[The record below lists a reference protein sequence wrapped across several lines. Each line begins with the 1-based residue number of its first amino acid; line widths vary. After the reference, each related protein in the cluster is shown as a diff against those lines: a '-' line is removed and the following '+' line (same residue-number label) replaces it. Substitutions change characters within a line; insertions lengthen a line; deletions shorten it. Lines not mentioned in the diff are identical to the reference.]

1 MIACMGA
8 GDMHCSVMP
17 LSWAANGAT
26 ADPLW
31 SMSCLHLPLRFDHVP
46 YNPSE
51 ALRFNRP
58 CAWPAVVFRMH
69 YTELLSKDE
78 EIAKL
83 QAVIQAL
90 SGK

>member
-1 MIACMGA
+1 
-8 GDMHCSVMP
+8 
-17 LSWAANGAT
+17 
-26 ADPLW
+26 
-31 SMSCLHLPLRFDHVP
+31 MSLLKFWVLIF
-46 YNPSE
+46 
-51 ALRFNRP
+51 P
-58 CAWPAVVFRMH
+58 CAWAAVVFRMH

>member
-1 MIACMGA
+1 MLP
-8 GDMHCSVMP
+8 P
-17 LSWAANGAT
+17 L
-26 ADPLW
+26 
-31 SMSCLHLPLRFDHVP
+31 
-46 YNPSE
+46 
-51 ALRFNRP
+51 
-58 CAWPAVVFRMH
+58 AVVFRMH

>member
-1 MIACMGA
+1 
-8 GDMHCSVMP
+8 MHCGVMP
-17 LSWAANGAT
+17 ATWAADGAS
-26 ADPLW
+26 ADLVW
-31 SMSCLHLPLRFDHVP
+31 GMSRLHLRLRFDHVP
-46 YNPSE
+46 CKLNE
-51 ALRFNRP
+51 AFRFNFP
-58 CAWPAVVFRMH
+58 CAGPAVVFRMH